1 MTIPLL
7 LVEDEV
13 IVRNSVQ
20 KMITMNREQLEVH
33 VAADVFE
40 ARKILQQQPIQLLLL
55 DIQLPEIDGLTYL
68 KELRKRNPT
77 LLVIILSAHTE
88 FEYAQQAID
97 LGVIKYLVK
106 PISKTSLLQ
115 AIDYPLSKLSL
126 PTTTDHH
133 ASIQSA
139 LSYIEANYNKPLT
152 LQELA
157 DSVHLNTSYFSTL
170 FKQSVGVNFSQYI
183 TSFRIKEAKKL
194 LLTNKYSI
202 EEISFRVGY
211 QSSKYFIQIFKEYEK
226 ITPKQYQKNSI
237 SKNIGISSK

>member
-1 MTIPLL
+1 MTIQLL
-7 LVEDEV
+7 LVEDEI

-20 KMITMNREQLEVH
+20 KMIATNREHLAVH

-40 ARKILQQQPIQLLLL
+40 ARKIMQQQAIHLLLL
-55 DIQLPEIDGLTYL
+55 DIQLPEIDGLSYL
-68 KELRKRNPT
+68 KALREKNPHM
-77 LLVIILSAHTE
+77 LVIILSAHTE

-106 PISKTSLLQ
+106 PISKAKLLE
-115 AIDYPLSKLSL
+115 AIDHCLTKITL
-126 PTTTDHH
+126 PETTDHH
-133 ASIQSA
+133 ASIEFA
-139 LSYIEANYNKPLT
+139 LSYIKENYNQALT

-157 DSVHLNTSYFSTL
+157 DLVHLNTSYFSTL

-183 TSFRIKEAKKL
+183 TSFRMKEAKKL

-237 SKNIGISSK
+237 SKDVGISSK